1 MPVYMFQCAY
11 KPEAWAALIKRPEN
25 RAEAA
30 RALLEKVGGRVI
42 CWYNCYGEY
51 DVVAIVE
58 APDEITGV
66 AAILSVIAPGHL
78 KASKTTVLLPPE
90 QTVEALRRAG
100 ELTFRAPGQ

>member
-1 MPVYMFQCAY
+1 MFQCAY
-11 KPEAWAALIKRPEN
+11 TPEAWAALIKQPEN
-25 RAEAA
+25 RAEAV

-51 DVVAIVE
+51 DAVAIIE
-58 APDEITGV
+58 APDETTGL
-66 AAILSVIAPGHL
+66 AAILSGVARGHL

-90 QTVEALRRAG
+90 QTVEVLHRAG